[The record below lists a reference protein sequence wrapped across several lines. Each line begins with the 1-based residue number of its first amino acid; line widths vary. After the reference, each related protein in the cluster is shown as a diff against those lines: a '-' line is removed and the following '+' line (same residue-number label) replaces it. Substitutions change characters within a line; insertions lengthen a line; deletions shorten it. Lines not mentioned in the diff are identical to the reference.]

1 MVSLVPPSQMS
12 VQCGIVSAVSHMPR
26 LLGIWHSAICMMAKN
41 SWNRS
46 VHRSLLIYVS
56 LPTLPTEGKLN
67 ISHFSW
73 LKVGG
78 RLGSLVAQKM
88 GELEVLLWSH
98 ISLSEWQGLVANLG
112 HSLELRKKL
121 TKIEILAITID

>member
-1 MVSLVPPSQMS
+1 MK
-12 VQCGIVSAVSHMPR
+12 
-26 LLGIWHSAICMMAKN
+26 AKN

-46 VHRSLLIYVS
+46 AHHSLLIYVS
-56 LPTLPTEGKLN
+56 LPTLPTEGKLH

-78 RLGSLVAQKM
+78 RLGSLVARKM
-88 GELEVLLWSH
+88 GELEVLLRTH

-121 TKIEILAITID
+121 TKMEILAITID